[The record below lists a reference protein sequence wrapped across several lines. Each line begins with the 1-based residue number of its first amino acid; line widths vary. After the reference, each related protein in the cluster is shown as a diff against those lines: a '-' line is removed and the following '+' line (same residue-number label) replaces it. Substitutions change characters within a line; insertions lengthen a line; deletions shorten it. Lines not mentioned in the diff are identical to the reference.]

1 MRGERILLLVACASA
16 TLACDGGGRADAAR
30 GALQLSLD
38 EAQLSRDAI
47 DAHVAT
53 AVEQVRSRSIA
64 ERAVQRLGL
73 DRDPTFAPSG
83 GEAVGR
89 VQRSARAERRGGSLV
104 VDVGVA
110 DDDPQRATEV
120 CNALLESLVEARL
133 EARFAP
139 LERRVEWLTAQRE
152 QLSGVPADDPRVR
165 AIEAQRL
172 ELELERG
179 AVRRD
184 LTVLDACAPLR

>member
-1 MRGERILLLVACASA
+1 MRGERILLLVACACA
-16 TLACDGGGRADAAR
+16 TLGCDGGGRADAAR

-38 EAQLSRDAI
+38 ESQASREAI

-53 AVEQVRSRSIA
+53 AVQQVLSRSIT
-64 ERAVQRLGL
+64 ERALQRLGL

-83 GEAVGR
+83 GEAVAR

-104 VDVGVA
+104 VELGVA
-110 DDDPQRATEV
+110 DDDPRRATEV
-120 CNALLESLVEARL
+120 CNALLEAVIEARL

-139 LERRVEWLTAQRE
+139 LERRIEWLTTRRDG
-152 QLSGVPADDPRVR
+152 LSGVPADDPRVR
-165 AIEAQRL
+165 ALDAQIL

-179 AVRRD
+179 AVRSD
-184 LTVLDACAPLR
+184 ATVLDACAPLR

>member
-1 MRGERILLLVACASA
+1 M
-16 TLACDGGGRADAAR
+16 LACDGGRGADAAR

-53 AVEQVRSRSIA
+53 AVEQVLSRSIA
-64 ERAVQRLGL
+64 DRAVRRLFL
-73 DRDPTFAPSG
+73 DRDPTFAASR
-83 GEAVGR
+83 GEATAR

-104 VDVGVA
+104 VEVGVA
-110 DDDPQRATEV
+110 DDDPQRATQV
-120 CNALLESLVEARL
+120 CNALLEALVEARL

-165 AIEAQRL
+165 ALDAQIL

-179 AVRRD
+179 AVRSD
-184 LTVLDACAPLR
+184 VTVLDACGPLR

>member
-1 MRGERILLLVACASA
+1 MRGERILLLVACACA
-16 TLACDGGGRADAAR
+16 TLGCDGGGRADAAR

-38 EAQLSRDAI
+38 ESQASRDAI

-53 AVEQVRSRSIA
+53 AVEQVLSRSIA
-64 ERAVQRLGL
+64 ERAVRRLFL
-73 DRDPTFAPSG
+73 DRDPTVAASR
-83 GEAVGR
+83 GEATAR

-139 LERRVEWLTAQRE
+139 LERRVEWLTTQRE
-152 QLSGVPADDPRVR
+152 QLAGVPADDPRVR
-165 AIEAQRL
+165 ALDAQIL

-179 AVRRD
+179 AVRSD
-184 LTVLDACAPLR
+184 VSVLDACTPLR